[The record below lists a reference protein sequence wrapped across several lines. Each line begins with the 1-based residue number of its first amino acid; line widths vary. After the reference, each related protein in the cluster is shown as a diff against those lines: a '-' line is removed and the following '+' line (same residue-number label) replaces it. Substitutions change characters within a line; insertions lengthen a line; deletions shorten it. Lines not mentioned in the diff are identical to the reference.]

1 MNLSVKIE
9 QELRDIDNTITRIR
23 AKAEAEVDLLR
34 KRRELLKVAQRHVTK
49 EIDQLLEQLGVNI
62 VS

>member
-23 AKAEAEVDLLR
+23 AKAEGEVDLLR
-34 KRRELLKVAQRHVTK
+34 KRRELLKSAQKYATK
-49 EIDQLLEQLGVNI
+49 ELDQLLDQLGVDL
-62 VS
+62 